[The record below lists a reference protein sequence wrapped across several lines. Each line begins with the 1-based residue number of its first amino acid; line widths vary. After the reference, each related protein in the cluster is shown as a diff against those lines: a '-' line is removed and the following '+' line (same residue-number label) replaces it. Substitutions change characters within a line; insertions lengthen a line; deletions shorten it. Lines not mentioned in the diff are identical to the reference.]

1 MRDTAGASSSSTTQP
16 RRSSRIRPTSA
27 PRTTSP
33 AASAERLDQLVDTY
47 GDVVADRTDF
57 VDWLSLRV
65 GQLPVHVALP
75 GDVRARVV
83 ARCDHASAHSTRSPS
98 RSCGMW
104 SDASMPI
111 SSSAP
116 STLPC
121 TAVPGALPADR
132 AACGSPARVRNSRS
146 AITERPLF
154 ATQTKS
160 TFTTLGGKRAADRES
175 LADGARGL
183 DRPAGGRDDVL
194 DDRETE

>member
-83 ARCDHASAHSTRSPS
+83 ARCDHDVGPLDKVPVEKLRYVVGRVDADLVERAQDVAVHGRPRCAPGRS
-98 RSCGMW
+98 RG
-104 SDASMPI
+104 
-111 SSSAP
+111 
-116 STLPC
+116 
-121 TAVPGALPADR
+121 
-132 AACGSPARVRNSRS
+132 VR
-146 AITERPLF
+146 
-154 ATQTKS
+154 
-160 TFTTLGGKRAADRES
+160 
-175 LADGARGL
+175 
-183 DRPAGGRDDVL
+183 
-194 DDRETE
+194 